1 MPINKSILAVRPVA
15 VAFLA
20 FTSVSGGAAEH
31 VAETESKLDEIVV
44 SATRIDS
51 SIRKTARSVSVIN
64 QDDIQS
70 GRQQLALD
78 EALAGVPGLYMQN
91 RYNFAQDLRMSLRG
105 FGARSA
111 FGIRGIKVIVDGIPE
126 TLPDGQA
133 SVDSIDLGSTR
144 RIEVL
149 RGPSSSLYGNAA
161 GGVIAIESERGT
173 ERPFVA
179 VGLAGGDDGYAKY
192 QVKVGGESGRINYL
206 VNVSRQEIDG
216 YREHSRAKGT
226 LLNSRFEFRLGEL
239 DTLTIVLNHTDQPV
253 ADDPGGVSFL
263 QALSAPRSARDR
275 NLEFDAGE
283 ALQQQRLGLVY
294 ETDRFGGNLRIRNY
308 YAWRDFQN
316 KLPFTDGGSV
326 NLERFFSGFGVQ
338 YSFDNYLPVGF
349 NLTAGVDVERQD
361 DERRRFDNLNGT
373 PGALVFDQ
381 NEKVDGGG
389 AYIHGSFQINERW
402 SVSGGLRYDEI
413 SFDVVDR
420 FISNGDDSGTTRF
433 EELSSSFG
441 VQRET
446 NNGTLFASYGESFE
460 TPTTTE
466 LANPDGSGGFNQRLN
481 PQTAS
486 SVEIGWKTGTA
497 NRYTE
502 LAVFNIKLRDELVPL
517 ELAASP
523 GRTFFT
529 NAGKSSRSGVEFA
542 YSWSGKN
549 GFGVD
554 VSYTYSDFKFDDFV
568 DQNGIDFAGSRLPGL
583 PEHFGHVAL
592 RYENPNGLRVSF
604 DNSYSGQ
611 LFANNANSVKVSGY
625 HVSGLRLG
633 RSIER
638 GKWQYNPY
646 LGLNNLFNVSYN
658 NNIRI
663 NAFGGRYFEA
673 APARNLYVGIS
684 VRYLGSI

>member
-1 MPINKSILAVRPVA
+1 MLLKAAPFSGSNYTSMPISKSMSTIRSVT
-15 VAFLA
+15 VAFLT

-31 VAETESKLDEIVV
+31 VVETESKLDEIVV

-51 SIRKTARSVSVIN
+51 SIRKTARSVSVM
-64 QDDIQS
+64 
-70 GRQQLALD
+70 QQLALD

-91 RYNFAQDLRMSLRG
+91 RYNFAQDLRVSLRG

-111 FGIRGIKVIVDGIPE
+111 FGIRGIKIIVDGIPE

-179 VGLAGGDDGYAKY
+179 VSLAGGDYGYAKY

-239 DTLTIVLNHTDQPV
+239 DTLTMVFNHTDQPV
-253 ADDPGGVSFL
+253 AEDPGGVSFL
-263 QALSAPRSARDR
+263 QALLAPRSARDR

-308 YAWRDFQN
+308 YAWRDFEN

-338 YSFDNYLPVGF
+338 YSFDNCLPVGF
-349 NLTAGVDVERQD
+349 KLTAGVDIERQD

-420 FISNGDDSGTTRF
+420 FISNGDDSGTTHF
-433 EELSSSFG
+433 DELSSYFG
-441 VQRET
+441 VQR
-446 NNGTLFASYGESFE
+446 FASYGESFE

-481 PQTAS
+481 PQAAS
-486 SVEIGWKTGTA
+486 SVEIGWKTGTP
-497 NRYTE
+497 NRYSE
-502 LAVFNIKLRDELVPL
+502 LAVFHIKLRDELVPF

-592 RYENPNGLRVSF
+592 RYENLNGLRVIF

-611 LFANNANSVKVSGY
+611 LFANNANSVKVSDY
-625 HVSGLRLG
+625 LVSGLRLG

-638 GKWQYNPY
+638 
-646 LGLNNLFNVSYN
+646 L
-658 NNIRI
+658 
-663 NAFGGRYFEA
+663 
-673 APARNLYVGIS
+673 
-684 VRYLGSI
+684 